1 MKRAWWGGIIL
12 GAVVAVLTGKGLEL
26 WTNNPVYAK
35 DDSPENVLGRSHIFR
50 ESAKIAAPAV
60 VNITAS
66 RDVILQKPGGIVIDW
81 ENMRRFY
88 RPPERFRNR
97 QVTGIGSGFVFD
109 AKKGYILTNNHV
121 VSGGD
126 SWTVRLHDGKEYP
139 ATLVGKDPQTDVA
152 VLKIEATDLKAANLG
167 DSDLMEVGDWV
178 LACGSPFGYQ
188 LQNTVTAG
196 IISAKGRRGLGLTNY
211 ENFLQTD
218 AAINHGNS
226 GGPLVNLKGE
236 VIGINTAI
244 LSSSQ
249 SSGFQGVGFAI
260 PINQARKVAEQ
271 LIGEG
276 RVVRGWMGIE
286 GRDLTEAEIESL
298 KVLSGIVINGVFLQG
313 PAHKAGLWPQDI
325 LVSINGNPMSM
336 DAIRNA
342 VAEMRPGTVI
352 QLTVLRKEGEA
363 KEFQKKKIDLTLA
376 QQPSDWGVEK

>member
-1 MKRAWWGGIIL
+1 
-12 GAVVAVLTGKGLEL
+12 
-26 WTNNPVYAK
+26 
-35 DDSPENVLGRSHIFR
+35 
-50 ESAKIAAPAV
+50 
-60 VNITAS
+60 
-66 RDVILQKPGGIVIDW
+66 
-81 ENMRRFY
+81 
-88 RPPERFRNR
+88 
-97 QVTGIGSGFVFD
+97 
-109 AKKGYILTNNHV
+109 
-121 VSGGD
+121 
-126 SWTVRLHDGKEYP
+126 
-139 ATLVGKDPQTDVA
+139 VGKDPQTDVA